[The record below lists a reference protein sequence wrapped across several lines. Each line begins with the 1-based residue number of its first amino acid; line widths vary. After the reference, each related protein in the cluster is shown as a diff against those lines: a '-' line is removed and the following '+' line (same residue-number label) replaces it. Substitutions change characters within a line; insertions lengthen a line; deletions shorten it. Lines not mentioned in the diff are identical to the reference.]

1 MATIAENVISKY
13 SSDESVQQK
22 VDKVRALHG
31 LKDHREV
38 EEVYDELAGNY
49 DELVTSLEYCGPFFT
64 SRTVSRIESK
74 TDAKMLDVACGTGLV
89 GDELHKLGY
98 TQIVGTDLSQSSL
111 DVLARKGSYT
121 KSVHANFGP
130 STPLDFDDGYFD
142 VAMSCGSFLPM
153 HLNEKCLPEMIRLV
167 RKGGYIIIT
176 TRKYIFEGETGDMKL
191 RPGLIKL
198 TQEGALTKMAHEEN
212 LYEKDGDD
220 HVTGITLVYQ
230 VI

>member
-49 DELVTSLEYCGPFFT
+49 DELVTSLEYSGPFFT
-64 SRTVSRIESK
+64 SRTVSKIETK
-74 TDAKMLDVACGTGLV
+74 TDAKMLDVACGTGLI

-130 STPLDFDDGYFD
+130 STPLDFDDGKLI
-142 VAMSCGSFLPM
+142 GS
-153 HLNEKCLPEMIRLV
+153 
-167 RKGGYIIIT
+167 YYST
-176 TRKYIFEGETGDMKL
+176 
-191 RPGLIKL
+191 
-198 TQEGALTKMAHEEN
+198 
-212 LYEKDGDD
+212 
-220 HVTGITLVYQ
+220 VTLHSEWFPCIVSI
-230 VI
+230 VIPVS